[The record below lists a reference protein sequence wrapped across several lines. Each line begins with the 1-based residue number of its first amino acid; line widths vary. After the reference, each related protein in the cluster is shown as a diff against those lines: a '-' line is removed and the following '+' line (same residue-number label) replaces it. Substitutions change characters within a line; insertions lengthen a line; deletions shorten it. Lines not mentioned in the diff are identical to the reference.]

1 MVIAHRE
8 VTSAQA
14 AAPQARSKSTYLPC
28 RLGLSGRGKAR
39 TAPDRKPPEPEWS
52 RVEAAALRPDDVRME
67 VETFVEGSYPAEP
80 YAEVIPGLSQASAA
94 LSPAEMLA
102 MFDVLIDVGG
112 RDRWEGAPDPR
123 YSFHPLDDA
132 PYIADAEM
140 IHTVGERIASLV
152 REGKHVAVNCLS
164 GVNRSGLLVGRA
176 LVALGY
182 TPETAVDAVRAA
194 RGPMALSNKH
204 FVRFLLVDCTPR
216 ALARR
221 RQLSLPI

>member
-1 MVIAHRE
+1 LTEADIERDH
-8 VTSAQA
+8 A
-14 AAPQARSKSTYLPC
+14 AM
-28 RLGLSGRGKAR
+28 
-39 TAPDRKPPEPEWS
+39 EPES
-52 RVEAAALRPDDVRME
+52 VV
-67 VETFVEGSYPAEP
+67 SYDYPGEP
-80 YAEVIPGLSQASAA
+80 YSEVIPGLFQASAA
-94 LSPAEMLA
+94 HSPAEMLS

-112 RDRWEGAPDPR
+112 RDRWDGDPDPR
-123 YSFHPLDDA
+123 YSFHPLDDVQF
-132 PYIADAEM
+132 IADAEM

-176 LVALGY
+176 LVELGY
-182 TPETAVDAVRAA
+182 TPEEAIEAVRSA
-194 RGPMALSNKH
+194 RGPMALSNQH

>member
-1 MVIAHRE
+1 M
-8 VTSAQA
+8 TSGDAE
-14 AAPQARSKSTYLPC
+14 TVD
-28 RLGLSGRGKAR
+28 GRRRRADHTGM
-39 TAPDRKPPEPEWS
+39 
-52 RVEAAALRPDDVRME
+52 EAE
-67 VETFVEGSYPAEP
+67 GFVQYDYPVEP
-80 YAEVIPGLSQASAA
+80 YSEVIPGLFQASAA
-94 LSPAEMLA
+94 HSPAEMLS

-112 RDRWEGAPDPR
+112 RDRWKGDPDPR
-123 YSFHPLDDA
+123 YSFYPLDDV
-132 PYIADAEM
+132 PFIADAEM

-152 REGKHVAVNCLS
+152 SEEKHVAVNCLS

-182 TPETAVDAVRAA
+182 TPEEAIEAVRSA
-194 RGPMALSNKH
+194 RGPIALGNQH